1 MLPALPLVA
10 LHLGLVLHDE
20 VRSLLAS
27 TADRL
32 ALANRTTDAMCPGQR
47 RAFQHAHKHFVEEQT
62 GSIVHIGGSVA
73 AGTGCSQ
80 HGFGEARACSYG
92 ARFAASLARD
102 LGLPTKSILYINH
115 AVGGSTTGSAIPQLP
130 FLVSAGLDAGSSS
143 HALKAADLILI
154 DFAVNDWQTL
164 QDWSGQEEQIQVHG
178 RGGAKLTANASASAM
193 RAYEDV
199 GAATEVMLQ
208 YLLSRYPSSALW
220 MVQLSCCLPPT
231 CSGSD
236 VARYTAATRA
246 HRDVASAYGVA
257 LWHFEDHLDGACDE
271 RAYDLVGHPRWPTHA
286 LVAEALFASWGAM
299 QARIEDLDGRH
310 AAVRGGAAAGY
321 AARSTAGHL
330 QLLSADSAS
339 SGEGSIG
346 SASLA
351 PCTPGAHHGATIFD
365 DRARDR
371 FAVCEAP
378 LAVYEALMAW
388 AHSNASSSSWSDLR
402 AEPSL
407 LSPLVKRGH
416 GGGGAGS
423 SEASSLHAYAH
434 HGASLFPTGGGG
446 AGSSEASSVTSPGPR
461 TSVIRNGIQNGI
473 HVTFGTWALY
483 ADRPEKPGWITSG
496 TASVIE
502 FELRFGG
509 SPRLTIIYER
519 SYEGFG
525 SVAVQL
531 LRREADGGNA
541 QVLNGQVLLDGLH
554 RDTRNVT
561 LTEVATLNVKMP
573 AMARFPGG
581 FGVRPHTSDLLARL
595 TFRPRGT
602 GSKFKLRYVGSC

>member
-1 MLPALPLVA
+1 M
-10 LHLGLVLHDE
+10 
-20 VRSLLAS
+20 
-27 TADRL
+27 
-32 ALANRTTDAMCPGQR
+32 
-47 RAFQHAHKHFVEEQT
+47 
-62 GSIVHIGGSVA
+62 HIGGSVA

-102 LGLPTKSILYINH
+102 LGLPTKSISYINH

-130 FLVSAGLDAGSSS
+130 FLVSAGLDAGSS
-143 HALKAADLILI
+143 LKAADLILI

-164 QDWSGQEEQIQVHG
+164 QDWSGSEEEIQVHG
-178 RGGAKLTANASASAM
+178 RGGAKLTADASASAM

-208 YLLSRYPSSALW
+208 YLLSHYPSSALW

-286 LVAEALFASWGAM
+286 LVAEALFSSWGAM
-299 QARIEDLDGRH
+299 QARLEDRDGRH
-310 AAVRGGAAAGY
+310 AAVHRGAAAGH
-321 AARSTAGHL
+321 AARSTAEHL
-330 QLLSADSAS
+330 QLLSARPGRDSTA
-339 SGEGSIG
+339 G
-346 SASLA
+346 SASVA
-351 PCTPGAHHGATIFD
+351 PCTPGAQHGATLFD
-365 DRARDR
+365 ERARDR

-378 LAVYEALMAW
+378 LAVYDALVAW
-388 AHSNASSSSWSDLR
+388 AHSNASSSSWRDPPRSTSSSSRDPPRSTSSSSRDPPRSTSSSSRDPPRSSSSSSDLR

-407 LSPLVKRGH
+407 LSRLVKRGH
-416 GGGGAGS
+416 GGGGNGS
-423 SEASSLHAYAH
+423 SETSS
-434 HGASLFPTGGGG
+434 
-446 AGSSEASSVTSPGPR
+446 GSR
-461 TSVIRNGIQNGI
+461 TSGIQGGV
-473 HVTFGTWALY
+473 HVAFGTWALY
-483 ADRPEKPGWITSG
+483 ADRPEKPGWITSSV
-496 TASVIE
+496 ASAIE

-525 SVAVQL
+525 SVVVQL
-531 LRREADGGNA
+531 LRREPDGGNA

-581 FGVRPHTSDLLARL
+581 FNVRPYTSDLVARL